1 MKLVM
6 LIAAVLIGA
15 APSIANAQTDNVN
28 ATGTVG
34 PTVTAKPDA
43 KNGTRDA
50 DAGRYG
56 VRGGVGDPS
65 VGANL
70 TGRAWRSKPAS
81 LRQRRTY

>member
-6 LIAAVLIGA
+6 LITAVLIGM

-70 TGRAWRSKPAS
+70 SGRTWTSRPVR
-81 LRQRRTY
+81 LRPRR

>member
-15 APSIANAQTDNVN
+15 APSIATAQSDNVN
-28 ATGTVG
+28 ATGTIG

-43 KNGTRDA
+43 NHGTVAA

-70 TGRAWRSKPAS
+70 TGHAWRSKPAS